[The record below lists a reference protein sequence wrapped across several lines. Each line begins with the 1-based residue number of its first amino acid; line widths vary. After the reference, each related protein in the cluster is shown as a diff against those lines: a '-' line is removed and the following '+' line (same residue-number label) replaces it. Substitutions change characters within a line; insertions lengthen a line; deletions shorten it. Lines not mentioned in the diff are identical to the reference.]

1 MPAPFV
7 FLTVLVITV
16 ALIIFFG
23 AWAVASDAEGRELNF
38 GFSSS
43 AVQDSETSGDEGS
56 GQASNAFGSNAFG
69 SGAIGAD
76 SSDEAL
82 SDTWWG
88 QGFLKACPLH

>member
-1 MPAPFV
+1 M
-7 FLTVLVITV
+7 FLLVVVVTV

-23 AWAVASDAEGRELNF
+23 AWAVASDAEGRELSF

-43 AVQDSETSGDEGS
+43 TIQDSNVSGAEGEQ
-56 GQASNAFGSNAFG
+56 QASNAFG

-76 SSDEAL
+76 PSDEAL
-82 SDTWWG
+82 SNTWWG

>member
-7 FLTVLVITV
+7 FVAVIVVTV

-23 AWAVASDAEGRELNF
+23 AWAVASDAEGRELVF

-43 AVQDSETSGDEGS
+43 TLEDSEGGGPATGS
-56 GQASNAFGSNAFG
+56 GQAVFGVS
-69 SGAIGAD
+69 AIGE